1 MTLPASA
8 LPVET
13 IPAFLGVNHSATG
26 RVWRDRLD
34 PRGAAKALAIAQRYQ
49 VPEMLARI
57 IAAAASISAPSMTSS
72 IRPFASC
79 CPIL

>member
-13 IPAFLGVNHSATG
+13 PPAFLGVVRSATG

-34 PRGAAKALAIAQRYQ
+34 PRGAARALAIAQRYQ
-49 VPEMLARI
+49 VPEMLSRI
-57 IAAAASISAPSMTSS
+57 SPGAGSTSMPSRCSS
-72 IRPFASC
+72 IRPFAS
-79 CPIL
+79 